1 MKFERISEN
10 VIKITVSPR
19 DLAERNIDIQ
29 SLTYNSAAAQEL
41 FWEMMEQAEN
51 KYGFDF
57 SNSHIVLEPME
68 DIRKGFIITVT
79 KIDIDEDPDF
89 EFLHNFLVNKFRK
102 SDYRVKKK
110 TRKIL
115 VPARILYSFKSLD
128 DVVEFAKILKPE
140 FEGESYLYKLNNTYY
155 LLLRSLKPF
164 NYNRVEHLLNEYGR
178 KISNISFLEGY
189 LNEYGEL
196 LIEKKALKILKTYL
210 G

>member
-10 VIKITVSPR
+10 IIKITVSPS

-57 SNSHIVLEPME
+57 SNSHIVFEPL
-68 DIRKGFIITVT
+68 DYIRKCFIITVT
-79 KIDIDEDPDF
+79 KIDEDADF
-89 EFLHNFLVNKFRK
+89 EFLHNFLMNKFRK
-102 SDYRVKKK
+102 SDYRVNKK

-115 VPARILYSFKSLD
+115 VPARILYSFNSLED
-128 DVVEFAKILKPE
+128 IVELAKALKPE

-164 NYNRVEHLLNEYGR
+164 NYSKVEYLLNEFGNKVSNISFFEGFLNEYG
-178 KISNISFLEGY
+178 N
-189 LNEYGEL
+189 L
-196 LIEKKALKILKTYL
+196 LIEKKALKVLKTYL
-210 G
+210 A